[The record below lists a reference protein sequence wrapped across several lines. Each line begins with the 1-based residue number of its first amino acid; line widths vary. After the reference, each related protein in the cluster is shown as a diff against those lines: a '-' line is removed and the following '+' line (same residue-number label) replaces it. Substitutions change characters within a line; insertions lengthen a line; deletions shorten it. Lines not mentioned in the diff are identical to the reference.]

1 MTTKLERIRKA
12 ARAAFTEQEREPWEQ
27 AWSRVFDALPD
38 YCEDTNELRI
48 AMLEHAMNGTP
59 IEEAERLV
67 MARGCAVPAC
77 PVPPPAAIPPCPV

>member
-1 MTTKLERIRKA
+1 MSTKLERIRKA

-38 YCEDTNELRI
+38 YCEDVDALRI
-48 AMLEHAMNGTP
+48 AMLELAMNGTP

-67 MARGCAVPAC
+67 MARGCAVPA
-77 PVPPPAAIPPCPV
+77 ASPPCPV